1 MFLVGAT
8 YGECGSEQCGCA
20 PPPPLPTHAQLFE
33 AASEVPDL
41 LIDAATLTGAARVAL
56 GPDVAAVFTTS
67 DTAWEQLSAAAS
79 NTVSRWRPA
88 SSGPEGV
95 CCPSPKSS
103 SAYWL

>member
-1 MFLVGAT
+1 MWMR
-8 YGECGSEQCGCA
+8 

-56 GPDVAAVFTTS
+56 GPEVTAVFTNS

-79 NTVSRWRPA
+79 KTVRDGAWQAVVLRVYFA
-88 SSGPEGV
+88 RV
-95 CCPSPKSS
+95 TV
-103 SAYWL
+103 W